1 MGYRQYIRQLVADI
15 LNKKGNPDDIK
26 NPRDFF
32 YVETTLLKMGKIDL
46 VKSMGE
52 IAGKRNKNGGW
63 QFSK

>member
-1 MGYRQYIRQLVADI
+1 MEYRKYIRQLVADI
-15 LNKKGNPDDIK
+15 LNNKGNPEDIK

-32 YVETTLLKMGKIDL
+32 YVESTLLRMGKLPL

-63 QFSK
+63 QYSK